1 LSAALPLEAF
11 HAILDKVYRIAAIA
25 VLLAA
30 CTAGNPGPAPTPGLA
45 CPRLGLAPQKSS
57 ALVTAWSTYLG
68 KGSSDAANAVDLA
81 PDCSLLIGGSFSGSD
96 FGKTPTVFL
105 GGSSGAVLRLEP
117 TGAVR
122 AVARL
127 GSAVADLEARVSLRE
142 SSEAR
147 RDSGTV
153 AVAGDF
159 GLAVLAPDLESLLWS
174 VGDQGAASRVAIGS
188 DGTVAALFGKAVR
201 IYGATGKLLGTLTL
215 SDSAVNDV
223 AVDGR
228 GQRVFVTGF
237 AQRDGGPC
245 SQLQVAWVRAYSYA
259 GSPLWKAYDWT
270 HAQAAAAN
278 SSCADTRG
286 VRLALGRDGWLY
298 FAGESAGGNSI
309 FRFSPQDLASPAP
322 NVKSDKYTDPYN
334 TASNPITYLARLDPA
349 SGANLAGQFLLAR
362 LDSGKGNTLRP
373 RALAADEAGR
383 VYIGGVSAYA
393 IASRA
398 SLTLDGE
405 VLPPYAGDDAW
416 VLVASP
422 DLKERLLWMVW
433 NAGGKGEVR
442 GLAAGGGIAALAARV
457 NAAPLHL
464 NNALQPDAPSGGGPG
479 FASAWPGWPP

>member
-1 LSAALPLEAF
+1 M
-11 HAILDKVYRIAAIA
+11 
-25 VLLAA
+25 
-30 CTAGNPGPAPTPGLA
+30 
-45 CPRLGLAPQKSS
+45 
-57 ALVTAWSTYLG
+57 
-68 KGSSDAANAVDLA
+68 
-81 PDCSLLIGGSFSGSD
+81 
-96 FGKTPTVFL
+96 
-105 GGSSGAVLRLEP
+105 
-117 TGAVR
+117 
-122 AVARL
+122 
-127 GSAVADLEARVSLRE
+127 
-142 SSEAR
+142 
-147 RDSGTV
+147 
-153 AVAGDF
+153 
-159 GLAVLAPDLESLLWS
+159 
-174 VGDQGAASRVAIGS
+174 
-188 DGTVAALFGKAVR
+188 R
-201 IYGATGKLLGTLTL
+201 IYGATGNLLGTLTL
-215 SDSAVNDV
+215 ADSAVNDV

-245 SQLQVAWVRAYSYA
+245 SQLQVAWVRAYRYD

-286 VRLALGRDGWLY
+286 VRLALGRDGGLY

-334 TASNPITYLARLDPA
+334 TASNPITYLARLD
-349 SGANLAGQFLLAR
+349 SSR
-362 LDSGKGNTLRP
+362 GNTLRP

-383 VYIGGVSAYA
+383 VYIGGIAAYA